1 MSEHVYLILTLLVT
15 SLLVLSIVKMEPY
28 KDKEE
33 NKEEENK
40 EEENKEEKKE
50 KGCESCDEYNVN
62 KSSQYKKIP
71 SLANPS
77 ESCQKTISERND
89 NSVYNGYYMNPK
101 ITVFKSPKNY
111 VDGTSPYSK
120 ILKDIPPEVF
130 PEYQECKDFKRC
142 WANGVAVG
150 KQGVI
155 P

>member
-1 MSEHVYLILTLLVT
+1 MSESLYLFLALLVT

-28 KDKEE
+28 KNKEE
-33 NKEEENK
+33 NKDENK
-40 EEENKEEKKE
+40 EEKE

-62 KSSQYKKIP
+62 KLSQYKKLP

-101 ITVFKSPKNY
+101 ITVFNSPKNY